1 MMNKDVVDFPN
12 RSVIDEEAASWL
24 MRLDRD
30 QRPSAEEKA
39 ALGAW
44 LGRSR
49 VHRESITELARLW
62 DRMNV
67 LTELAVPLGEVPK
80 AKRHGGMTGRRW
92 AVASFA
98 VAVTLIASVA
108 WLARDVWWGNP
119 MADTNGLYATAVGQ
133 QQETVLA
140 DGSVVQLNTNSQIR
154 VEYGEKLRDIR
165 LLQGEAHFT
174 VVENEDLPFRVFAG
188 NGRVQ
193 AVGTAFAVHLTE
205 SGVDVT
211 VTDGKVSIAAVG
223 QAGQLTALPGEAE
236 LARAEGQAA
245 NLPLAMEDLGVLT
258 AGERAVIAVPRD
270 IDVTSP
276 VLQRDEANTEASIA
290 RQLSWREGV
299 LMFNGEP
306 LSEALGEISRY
317 TTLTFEIADPE
328 IRDRPVGGRY
338 PIGENELMLR
348 SLESNFGLR
357 VTRLGHDRVLLSVAE

>member
-12 RSVIDEEAASWL
+12 RSTIDEEAAGWL
-24 MRLDRD
+24 IRLDCD

-44 LGRSR
+44 IGRST

-92 AVASFA
+92 ALASFA
-98 VAVTLIASVA
+98 LAVTLVASVA
-108 WLARDVWWGNP
+108 WLARDVWWGDP

-154 VEYGEKLRDIR
+154 VEYGEEHRDIR
-165 LLQGEAHFT
+165 LFQGEAHFT
-174 VVENEDLPFRVFAG
+174 VAETEDLPFRVFAG

-193 AVGTAFAVHLTE
+193 AVGTAFAVHLTK

-223 QAGQLTALPGEAE
+223 QAGQSTALPGGAE
-236 LARAEGQAA
+236 LAPADGQAV
-245 NLPLAMEDLGVLT
+245 NLPMPMENLGILT
-258 AGERAVIAVPRD
+258 AGERAVIAVPQD
-270 IDVTSP
+270 VDVTSP
-276 VLQRDEANTEASIA
+276 VLQRDETNTKASIV

-299 LMFNGEP
+299 LTFSGEP
-306 LSEALGEISRY
+306 LSEALDEISRY
-317 TTLTFEIADPE
+317 TTLTFEIADSE

-348 SLESNFGLR
+348 SLETNFGLR